1 MLNEPVV
8 IVAALL
14 WLGLLFGA
22 ALWAERRPG
31 LLARQWPIVY
41 SLSLAVYCTSWTF
54 YGTVT
59 QAQRS
64 GWPIPPTFI
73 GTILLYAFGFGV
85 LRKLLRIAREQNSTS
100 LADLVATRLGKNTGL
115 AAAITFVAVLG
126 IVPYIALQLKAV
138 TMSYALLTHREQLSP
153 LPWHDSAL
161 YVALAMAVFAMLF
174 GTRRASLAEH
184 NRGLVM
190 AMAAESLLKLG
201 AMLALGAFVWFGL
214 DLPQVAAHA
223 APPDGAS
230 GFPALIL
237 LGALAMLTLPHQFH
251 VGIVECRDE
260 SQLRTARWLFPLY
273 MLLISL
279 PILPLARA
287 GDALL
292 APHGVPSDLY
302 VLALPLS
309 QGHHVLALV
318 AFLGGL
324 SAATGMVILATLA
337 LSVMIGNHWI
347 APLLLRGAWLPGS
360 GGSDLRNAVL
370 MQRRVGILAIVLLA
384 WAYSRAIAGNNALAD
399 IGAVSFSGLATL
411 APAVAFAVWRPRTPP
426 RAVLLGLAVAVAVWA
441 WALLVPVLA
450 EGFGAGGDVLRN
462 GPMGLSWLA
471 PDKLLGL
478 GNWSRLGRAVT
489 LSLLAGMLVTALDA
503 RRRGA
508 RTEAVPGSGLDRERL
523 RAIAARFLPRDSVRS
538 LLADADADPGVVPA
552 AVEARVERELA
563 AVLGAASAR
572 LLLDAARR
580 EQGRDLDTVATIVGE
595 ASQALR
601 FNQRVLEAALE
612 NMSQGI
618 SVVDSDLRLVAWN
631 RRYAE
636 LFEYP
641 GSMLRVGVPVAEL
654 LAHNFS
660 HVSSHLLGASGD
672 GAAGRASGPSA
683 LEEAGQVAKRIAHM
697 RAGTPYVA
705 ERRFGDA
712 VVEIRGN
719 PMPGGGF
726 VATFTDVTDF
736 RRNEAELKG
745 IAETLEQRVVG
756 RTAELEGAKA
766 EAERANRAKTRFLA
780 AVSHDLAQPLN
791 AAHLFTH
798 ALAQQLVHP
807 EYREAVA
814 NIDGA
819 LGSAEGLLAGLLDI
833 SRLDAGG
840 LAPNVQAF
848 SVDDLLQ
855 HLAAEFGVLARHKGL
870 ELHYRPC
877 HAWVRSDPQ
886 LLRRALQNFLANAVR
901 YTATGRIL
909 LGCRRDGDGLLRI
922 EVRDSGPGIA
932 AVEQQS
938 IFEEFRRLDRGGQ
951 GLGLG
956 LAIAERIARLLQH
969 PLRLTSQPG
978 RGACFSITVPRTSAR
993 RAAPRS
999 QPAGTTEAPRSRV
1012 LVVDNDAD
1020 VLRAMQALLGGWK
1033 CEVMAAHDAA
1043 EAEACIA
1050 QAVPDMLLL
1059 DYHLDG
1065 GDTGLALRE
1074 RLRALMPERPC
1085 VIITADHGE
1094 AVRQAVINAG
1104 CQLLYK
1110 PLKPLALKSVMA
1122 RFIAARDADAS
1133 ASND

>member
-1 MLNEPVV
+1 MLSDPLVV
-8 IVAALL
+8 IAALL

-22 ALWAERRPG
+22 AIWAERRPQ
-31 LLARQWPIVY
+31 LLGRHWSIVY

-73 GTILLYAFGFGV
+73 GTILLYAFGFGF
-85 LRKLLRIAREQNSTS
+85 LRRLHRIAREQNSTS
-100 LADLVATRLGKNTGL
+100 LADLVATRLGKNSSL

-126 IVPYIALQLKAV
+126 IIPYIALQLKAV
-138 TMSYALLTHREQLSP
+138 TMSYGLLTNAAQAAPSP
-153 LPWHDSAL
+153 WQDSAL
-161 YVALAMAVFAMLF
+161 YVALAMALFAMLF

-190 AMAAESLLKLG
+190 AIAVESLLKLG
-201 AMLALGAFVWFGL
+201 AMLALGLFVWTGPE
-214 DLPQVAAHA
+214 LPANDAIMHA
-223 APPDGAS
+223 ADGAS

-251 VGIVECRDE
+251 VGVVECRDE
-260 SQLRTARWLFPLY
+260 RHLRTARWLFPLY
-273 MLLISL
+273 MLLIAL
-279 PILPLARA
+279 PILPIARA
-287 GDALL
+287 GEALL
-292 APHGVPSDLY
+292 APLGVPSDLY

-309 QGHHVLALV
+309 QGHEGLALI

-337 LSVMIGNHWI
+337 LSVMIGNHWLT
-347 APLLLRGAWLPGS
+347 PLLVRGPWALGNAGEGGDLRG
-360 GGSDLRNAVL
+360 AVL
-370 MQRRVGILAIVLLA
+370 MQRRIGILAVVLLA
-384 WAYSRAIAGNNALAD
+384 WAYSRAIAGSDALAD

-411 APAVAFAVWRPRTPP
+411 APAVAFAVWRPQTPP
-426 RAVLLGLAVAVAVWA
+426 RAVMLGLGVAVAVWA

-450 EGFGAGGDVLRN
+450 EGFGGSGAWLRE
-462 GPMGLSWLA
+462 GPFGLWWIA
-471 PDKLLGL
+471 PDRLLGL
-478 GNWSRLGRAVT
+478 DDWSRLGRAVT
-489 LSLLAGMLVTALDA
+489 LSLITGTLVTWLDA
-503 RRRGA
+503 SRRGISP
-508 RTEAVPGSGLDRERL
+508 EVVVGSGFARARL
-523 RAIAARFLPRDSVRS
+523 QEIAARFLPEDRVRS
-538 LLADADADPGVVPA
+538 ILADAGEFSAVPSP
-552 AVEARVERELA
+552 VEQRIEHELA

-618 SVVDSDLRLVAWN
+618 SVVDGELRLVAWN

-636 LFEYP
+636 LFGYP
-641 GSMLRVGVPVAEL
+641 EPLLQVGVPVAEL

-660 HVSSHLLGASGD
+660 AALSAD
-672 GAAGRASGPSA
+672 GSAA
-683 LEEAGQVAKRIAHM
+683 LEVEKRIAHM

-705 ERRFGDA
+705 ERRFADS

-726 VATFTDVTDF
+726 VATFTDVTAF
-736 RRNEAELKG
+736 RRTEAELKG
-745 IAETLEQRVVG
+745 IAETLEQRVIG
-756 RTAELEGAKA
+756 RTAELEGAKG

-798 ALAQQLVHP
+798 ALAQQLEHP
-807 EYREAVA
+807 QYRDAVT

-819 LGSAEGLLAGLLDI
+819 LGSAESLLAGLLDI

-840 LAPNVQAF
+840 MAPNVQAF
-848 SVDDLLQ
+848 CIDDILQ
-855 HLAAEFGVLARHKGL
+855 HLATEFGVLAQQKHLRL
-870 ELHYRPC
+870 RYVRSR
-877 HAWVRSDPQ
+877 AWVLSDPQ

-901 YTATGRIL
+901 YTEAGRIV
-909 LGCRRDGDGLLRI
+909 LGCRRRGDNI
-922 EVRDSGPGIA
+922 SVEVWDTGPGIA
-932 AVEQQS
+932 ESDQQL

-956 LAIAERIARLLQH
+956 LAIVERITRLLGHQLQ
-969 PLRLTSQPG
+969 LRSRPG
-978 RGACFSITVPRTSAR
+978 RGAMFGISVPRTTPR
-993 RAAPRS
+993 RAA
-999 QPAGTTEAPRSRV
+999 TTAAANSIQAVPRSRV
-1012 LVVDNDAD
+1012 LVVDNDAE
-1020 VLRAMQALLGGWK
+1020 VLRAMQALLSGWQ
-1033 CEVMAAHDAA
+1033 CEVLAAHDAV
-1043 EAEACIA
+1043 EAEQLVVDGA
-1050 QAVPDMLLL
+1050 PDMLLL

-1065 GDTGLALRE
+1065 GQTGLMLRE
-1074 RLRALMPERPC
+1074 RLAAVMPERPC
-1085 VIITADHGE
+1085 VIITADHSE
-1094 AVRQAVINAG
+1094 EVRLAVITAG

-1122 RFIAARDADAS
+1122 RFLAARETA
-1133 ASND
+1133 